1 MDFKLWR
8 RKRLN
13 MKIIFKI
20 ILFCFVFL
28 LIGFISLYSQSI
40 FSTVKLG
47 EIRYFINTRSA
58 GMGHIGLATNDDLS
72 YNRMNPAISAE
83 IKDTSFNTGFVFEGV
98 RISQKENSLSSSLSR
113 FNGASV
119 SIKIRNGFIISA
131 GLFPFSDY
139 EYEFYSRADNADYSI
154 DLVGN
159 GGLSSV
165 RGGIGL
171 RLLKRLTVGFSFNRL
186 FGRLE
191 EKTVIDF
198 DDKDYTDTKDSID
211 KILYGNYFTSG
222 FLFNINEN
230 IRFGGFFST
239 GSKLNGRIEYLHI
252 YGSSSDSPK
261 INIDLPYSFGLGW
274 VYQLNLKTILG
285 ADLFIFKGSQLKYN
299 GSNTDFV
306 QDAYKISF
314 GGEITPSNNVFDDY
328 IKRMSYRFGFF
339 INSPYIRNIDN
350 SSIKEYFIA
359 SGFGLPFYNNNA
371 RIDISIEFGTRGS
384 GNKDLASE
392 RIVRLSLGFSSNE
405 KWFLRD

>member
-1 MDFKLWR
+1 
-8 RKRLN
+8 
-13 MKIIFKI
+13 MKIIFKTI
-20 ILFCFVFL
+20 FFCFLFL
-28 LIGFISLYSQSI
+28 LIRFISLYSQSI
-40 FSTVKLG
+40 FSTVGLG

-58 GMGHIGLATNDDLS
+58 GMGHIGLATNDNLT

-98 RISQKENSLSSSLSR
+98 RISQKDNSLSSSLSR

-119 SIKIRNGFIISA
+119 SIKIRNGFIITA

-139 EYEFYSRADNADYSI
+139 EYEFYSRADNVDYSV

-171 RLLKRLTVGFSFNRL
+171 RLLKRLTVGFSVDRL

-191 EKTVIDF
+191 GKTIIDF
-198 DDKDYTDTKDSID
+198 DDEDYTDTKDSID

-230 IRFGGFFST
+230 TRFGGFFST
-239 GSKLNGRIEYLHI
+239 GSKLNGRIEYIHI

-261 INIDLPYSFGLGW
+261 INVDIPYSFGLGW
-274 VYQLNLKTILG
+274 IHQLNLRTIIG

-299 GSNTDFV
+299 GSNVDFA
-306 QDAYKISF
+306 QDAYRICF
-314 GGEITPSNNVFDDY
+314 GGEITPSNNLFDDY

-339 INSPYIRNIDN
+339 VNSPYIKNIDD
-350 SSIKEYFIA
+350 SSIEEYFI
-359 SGFGLPFYNNNA
+359 SGGFGLPFYNNNA
-371 RIDISIEFGTRGS
+371 RIDFSIEFGTRGS
-384 GNKDLASE
+384 ENKDLASE

-405 KWFLRD
+405 KWFSRD

>member
-1 MDFKLWR
+1 MDFELWR
-8 RKRLN
+8 RKRLD

-20 ILFCFVFL
+20 IFFCFVFL
-28 LIGFISLYSQSI
+28 LIRFISLYSQSI
-40 FSTVKLG
+40 FSTVGLG
-47 EIRYFINTRSA
+47 EIRYFINTRST

-98 RISQKENSLSSSLSR
+98 RISQKDNSLSSSLSR

-119 SIKIRNGFIISA
+119 SIKIRNGFIITA

-139 EYEFYSRADNADYSI
+139 EYEFYSRADNVDYSI

-191 EKTVIDF
+191 EKTIIDF
-198 DDKDYTDTKDSID
+198 DDNDYTDTKDSID

-222 FLFNINEN
+222 FLFNINEKT
-230 IRFGGFFST
+230 RFGGFFST

-252 YGSSSDSPK
+252 YGPSSGSPK
-261 INIDLPYSFGLGW
+261 IKIDLPYSFGLGW
-274 VYQLNLKTILG
+274 IYQLNLKTILG

-299 GSNTDFV
+299 GSSADFV
-306 QDAYKISF
+306 QDAYKICF

-328 IKRMSYRFGFF
+328 IRRMSYRFGFF
-339 INSPYIRNIDN
+339 INSPYIKNIDN

-392 RIVRLSLGFSSNE
+392 KIVRLSLGFSSNE
-405 KWFLRD
+405 KWFSRD

>member
-1 MDFKLWR
+1 
-8 RKRLN
+8 

-20 ILFCFVFL
+20 IFFCFVFL
-28 LIGFISLYSQSI
+28 LIRFISLYSQSI

-47 EIRYFINTRSA
+47 EIRYFINTRST
-58 GMGHIGLATNDDLS
+58 GMGNIGLATNDDLS

-83 IKDTSFNTGFVFEGV
+83 IKDTSFNTGFVFEGI
-98 RISQKENSLSSSLSR
+98 RISHKDNSLSSSLSR

-119 SIKIRNGFIISA
+119 SIKIRHGFIISA
-131 GLFPFSDY
+131 GLFPFSNY
-139 EYEFYSRADNADYSI
+139 EYEFNSRADNVDYSI

-171 RLLKRLTVGFSFNRL
+171 RLLKRLTIGFSVNRL

-191 EKTVIDF
+191 EKTIIDF
-198 DDKDYTDTKDSID
+198 DDKDYTNTKDSID

-230 IRFGGFFST
+230 TRFGGFFST

-299 GSNTDFV
+299 GSNADFV
-306 QDAYKISF
+306 QDAYKICF
-314 GGEITPSNNVFDDY
+314 GGEITPSNNIFDNY

-371 RIDISIEFGTRGS
+371 RIDIAIEVGTRGS

-405 KWFLRD
+405 KWFSRDEK